1 MYHHIIDRLR
11 PLSESES
18 ANRKK
23 AEAHK
28 FSDKFPE
35 EFGLVAECKEYI
47 IDINKL
53 LEKGHLIEIHQHP
66 RFLYFP
72 MHSHNFIDLVCVLSG
87 EITMRDEHLEKLTL
101 REGDLLLLNQYAKH
115 EIFPCGEDDI
125 VINITMLPEFFLH
138 PVVMLEHPDI
148 LRDFIFSLLSSAK
161 QPDNYLLFHTKE
173 ILPVENLLEN
183 IIWSLIEKR
192 SRMNTINQTTMGLLL
207 MNLSEF
213 ASELH
218 VRSGDPKQDLVLE
231 ILKYIDR
238 SYAEGTLEKI
248 ALITGYTA
256 NYLSHLLKEQT
267 GNTFKHLLRLRRLQ
281 QAAYLLEH
289 TSFSIVKIMNDIGYE
304 NSTYFYRIFQDK
316 FQCSPQEYRRKYS
329 FPKKQKGPS
338 L

>member
-11 PLSESES
+11 PLSETES
-18 ANRKK
+18 AHREMANI
-23 AEAHK
+23 HML
-28 FSDKFPE
+28 SSKFPK
-35 EFGLVAECKEYI
+35 EFDLVADREEYI
-47 IDINKL
+47 IDIHKL

-87 EITMRDEHLEKLTL
+87 EFTMRDEHLKKLTL

-125 VINITMLPEFFLH
+125 IINIVMLPEFFLH
-138 PVVMLEHPDI
+138 PVVMLEQPDI

-173 ILPVENLLEN
+173 ILPIENLLEN

-192 SRMNTINQTTMGLLL
+192 SGMNAINQTTMGLLL

-213 ASELH
+213 ASELQ
-218 VRSGDPKQDLVLE
+218 VRSGDQKQDLVLE

-238 SYAEGTLEKI
+238 HYKEGTLKKI
-248 ALITGYTA
+248 SQLNGYTP

-267 GNTFKHLLRLRRLQ
+267 GNTFKQLLRLRRLQ
-281 QAAYLLEH
+281 QAAYLLEN
-289 TSFSIVKIMNDIGYE
+289 TSISIVQIMNNIGYE
-304 NSTYFYRIFQDK
+304 NSSFFYRIFQEM
-316 FQCSPQEYRRKYS
+316 FQCSPQEYRKIHT
-329 FPKKQKGPS
+329 FPPKSG
-338 L
+338 